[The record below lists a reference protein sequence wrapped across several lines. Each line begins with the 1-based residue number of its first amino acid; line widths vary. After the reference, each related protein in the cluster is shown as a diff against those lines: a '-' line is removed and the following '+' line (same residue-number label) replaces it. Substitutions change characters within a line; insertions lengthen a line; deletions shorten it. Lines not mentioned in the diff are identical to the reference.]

1 MSYTISMDKA
11 GRIVIPKE
19 VRERIGADET
29 TKFDLDILLDRIELK
44 PAPPMPSA
52 KSKIIQKGKAWV
64 IVGTGQPRMSV
75 VEAIRQDREERMD
88 FLANPE
94 KR

>member
-29 TKFDLDILLDRIELK
+29 TKFNLDIILDRIELT
-44 PAPPMPSA
+44 PAPSPLKERP
-52 KSKIIQKGKAWV
+52 KIIQKGKAWV
-64 IVGTGQPRMSV
+64 IVGTGKPRMSV

>member
-29 TKFDLDILLDRIELK
+29 TRFEMDIVLDRIELTRK
-44 PAPPMPSA
+44 EDPEQARPKLIRKNGRLVIAATGKKFSA
-52 KSKIIQKGKAWV
+52 AE
-64 IVGTGQPRMSV
+64 TTL
-75 VEAIRQDREERMD
+75 QDREDRLEL
-88 FLANPE
+88 LAKPGH
-94 KR
+94 R

>member
-29 TKFDLDILLDRIELK
+29 TRFDLEVVLDRIELK
-44 PAPPMPSA
+44 P
-52 KSKIIQKGKAWV
+52 KGDGKP
-64 IVGTGQPRMSV
+64 QPKVFKEGRMSV
-75 VEAIRQDREERMD
+75 VSTGGEPFDAVASISALREERLVGTTPKED
-88 FLANPE
+88 TE
-94 KR
+94 E